1 MSDGYISTRTTIPRT
16 GKPVVQKAAA
26 SEEAVKPVVNAENVK
41 KYLTAEL
48 SLKLFGPVKDSV
60 FEDRREQCMTCP
72 SRFESTKIKDDIG
85 FCKSCS
91 CGVTEKARLSKKLTM
106 PEVSC
111 PIGRWGASRPH
122 HKRFVD
128 RAKSWLLERLLG

>member
-1 MSDGYISTRTTIPRT
+1 MKNSYISERTTIPTR
-16 GKPVVQKAAA
+16 GHPQKPDPSKAIDSA
-26 SEEAVKPVVNAENVK
+26 KPVVNAENVK

-48 SLKLFGPVKDSV
+48 SLKLFGPVKNSV

-72 SRFESTKIKDDIG
+72 SRFESTQIKDDIG

-111 PIGRWGASRPH
+111 PIGRWGPSRPH

-128 RAKSWLLERLLG
+128 RAKSWLLRKLIG